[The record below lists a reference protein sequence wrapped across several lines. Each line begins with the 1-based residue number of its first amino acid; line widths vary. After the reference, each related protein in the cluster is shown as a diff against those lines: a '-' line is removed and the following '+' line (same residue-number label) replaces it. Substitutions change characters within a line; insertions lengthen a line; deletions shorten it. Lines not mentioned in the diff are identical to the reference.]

1 MSRPFRTVYLKVET
15 LGVGLDVIYLVIGWY
30 EQGLMQVIASLR
42 PVVLDDKGLGGVCA
56 IVELLSV
63 I

>member
-1 MSRPFRTVYLKVET
+1 MSGPFRTVNLKIET
-15 LGVGLDVIYLVIGWY
+15 LRVGLDVIYLVVGWY
-30 EQGLMQVIASLR
+30 EQGLMQVIPSLR

-56 IVELLSV
+56 IVQLLSV